1 MKNNH
6 LNSNYLKRFWLVL
19 LIILFSAVVI
29 ILDLEKFYSFE
40 VLKDNRELV
49 LSWYDKH
56 PSIVISIFFVLY
68 VLVVVLSLPGAV
80 WLSIVAGFLMGTW
93 VATSLVVFA
102 ATLGALGIFFIARYL
117 LTDFFRKKTG
127 SFIRKMEAGFQE
139 NELSYILVLRLVPVF
154 PFWLVN
160 IVPALFG
167 VSVRTFVVGTFIGI
181 IPGTAVF
188 CSIGNGLGA
197 LLDQGRMPVLDIIFE
212 PKIIGPLLALAV
224 LSLTPILFKK
234 LKKLKKR

>member
-93 VATSLVVFA
+93 VATSLVVLA

-212 PKIIGPLLALAV
+212 LKIIGPLLALAV
-224 LSLTPILFKK
+224 LSLTPIVLKK

>member
-1 MKNNH
+1 MNNNH

-56 PSIVISIFFVLY
+56 PSIAISIFFVLY

-139 NELSYILVLRLVPVF
+139 NELSYILALRLVPVF

-224 LSLTPILFKK
+224 LSLTPIVFKK
-234 LKKLKKR
+234 LKKLKNR

>member
-1 MKNNH
+1 MNNNH

-19 LIILFSAVVI
+19 LIILFSAAVI
-29 ILDLEKFYSFE
+29 ILDLDKFYSFE

-49 LSWYDKH
+49 LSWYDKY
-56 PSIVISIFFVLY
+56 PSIVISVFFVLY
-68 VLVVVLSLPGAV
+68 VLIVALSLPGAV

-139 NELSYILVLRLVPVF
+139 NELSYILALRLVPVF

-224 LSLTPILFKK
+224 LSLTPIVFKK
-234 LKKLKKR
+234 LKKLKNR

>member
-224 LSLTPILFKK
+224 LSLTPIVFKK

>member
-212 PKIIGPLLALAV
+212 LKFIGPLLALAV
-224 LSLTPILFKK
+224 LSLTPIVFKK
-234 LKKLKKR
+234 LKKLKNR

>member
-1 MKNNH
+1 M
-6 LNSNYLKRFWLVL
+6 
-19 LIILFSAVVI
+19 
-29 ILDLEKFYSFE
+29 
-40 VLKDNRELV
+40 V

-56 PSIVISIFFVLY
+56 PSTAISIYFVLY

-139 NELSYILVLRLVPVF
+139 NELSYILALRLVPVF

-224 LSLTPILFKK
+224 LSLTPIVFKK
-234 LKKLKKR
+234 LKKLKNR

>member
-1 MKNNH
+1 MNNNH

-56 PSIVISIFFVLY
+56 PSIAISIFFVLY

-139 NELSYILVLRLVPVF
+139 NELSYILALRLVPVF

-197 LLDQGRMPVLDIIFE
+197 LLDQGF
-212 PKIIGPLLALAV
+212 G
-224 LSLTPILFKK
+224 SLNAKPDQM
-234 LKKLKKR
+234 